1 MNYKVSFYT
10 IFTEILEE
18 SPSSFGDSKRVMFA
32 SRTSSVIVIR
42 EKHYQ
47 MLMSG
52 HFWDLPQPLLEEL
65 LRAKAVVEEDAD
77 ELAEV
82 VGENKAAIGSSKVLH
97 YVIQPTAYCQL
108 GCEYC
113 GQEHA
118 KDYIPEDLMEKTLS
132 RIELLIQDR
141 KPEVLDIAWFG
152 AEPLVGLKQI
162 RIMSKAIQALAE
174 KYNLQYDARMVTN
187 GLSLKEKIYEE
198 LVHDLKIS
206 YFEITL
212 DGTDEFHDERRFT
225 KKGRGK
231 SFDIIFSNILKIT
244 SRPNYH
250 DEARIAI
257 RCNADEQNA
266 AGVIPLI
273 ELLGEHNLQD
283 KVNFYIAAVYSWGND
298 AHLRTPIE
306 EFAVWEIDWFLAM
319 KENKLGV
326 YPIPERVY
334 SVCTAVMPN
343 DEVVDPYGNL
353 YNCTEVPLV
362 PTYEGRYTTGHINE
376 FDNLI
381 KPEDKPW
388 NDWNDRIL
396 AKDDRYW
403 CSGCKIFP
411 VCGGRCPKNWDD
423 GIPPCPVMKFNME
436 DRLALTYYLCKE
448 QVSDV
453 ALDEE
458 EVPEASA

>member
-10 IFTEILEE
+10 IFTDILEQ
-18 SPSSFGDSKRVMFA
+18 SPTSPGDARRVLFA

-42 EKHYQ
+42 EKHYH
-47 MLMSG
+47 MLRQG
-52 HFWDLPQPLLEEL
+52 HFWDLPSALLEEL
-65 LRAKAVVEEDAD
+65 IRAKAVVEAEAD
-77 ELAEV
+77 ELAEIV
-82 VGENKAAIGSSKVLH
+82 AENKQAIGNSKVLH

-113 GQEHA
+113 GQAHA
-118 KDYIPEDLMEKTLS
+118 KDYLPEDMIARTVS

-162 RIMSKAIQALAE
+162 RVLSKEIRALAD
-174 KYNLQYDARMVTN
+174 KYQLRYDSRMVTN
-187 GLSLKEKIYEE
+187 GLSLKENIYEE
-198 LVHDLKIS
+198 LVHEHGVT
-206 YFEITL
+206 YFEVTL
-212 DGTDEFHDERRFT
+212 DGTAEFHDDRRFT
-225 KKGRGK
+225 KKMRGK
-231 SFDIIFSNILKIT
+231 SFDIIFDNIKAIT

-250 DEARIAI
+250 NEGRIAI

-266 AGVIPLI
+266 EGVIPLI
-273 ELLGEHNLQD
+273 ELLAEHQLQE

-298 AHLRTPIE
+298 AHLRTPIQD
-306 EFAVWEIDWFLAM
+306 FAVWEIDWFLAM
-319 KENKLGV
+319 KENNLGV
-326 YPIPERVY
+326 YPLPERVY

-362 PTYEGRYTTGHINE
+362 PTYEGRYTTGHLKE

-381 KPEDKPW
+381 RPQDKPW

-403 CSGCKIFP
+403 CSSCKIFP

-453 ALDEE
+453 AADEE
-458 EVPEASA
+458 ELAVPS

>member
-1 MNYKVSFYT
+1 MNYKLSFYT
-10 IFTEILEE
+10 IFTEVLEE
-18 SPSSFGDSKRVMFA
+18 NPQSPGDAKRVMFA

-42 EKHYQ
+42 ERHYQ
-47 MLMSG
+47 MLMAGIFSE
-52 HFWDLPQPLLEEL
+52 LPEKLLQEL
-65 LRAKAVVEEDAD
+65 IAARAIVDENED
-77 ELAEV
+77 ELAVV
-82 VGENKAAIGSSKVLH
+82 VGENKQGIGSSPVLH

-108 GCEYC
+108 GCDYC
-113 GQEHA
+113 GQEHT
-118 KDYIPEDLMEKTLS
+118 KDYIPEDLMEKTIE
-132 RIELLIQDR
+132 RIELLIIDR
-141 KPEVLDIAWFG
+141 KPEILDIAWFG

-162 RIMSKAIQALAE
+162 RIMSKKIQALAE

-198 LVHDLKIS
+198 LVHEHKVT
-206 YFEITL
+206 YFEVTL
-212 DGTDEFHDERRFT
+212 DGTAEFHDQRRFT
-225 KKGRGK
+225 KKMRGK
-231 SFDIIFSNILKIT
+231 SFDIIFQNILKIT
-244 SRPNYH
+244 SRPNYA
-250 DEARIAI
+250 EEGRIAI
-257 RCNADEQNA
+257 RCNADEENA
-266 AGVIPLI
+266 DGIIPLI

-306 EFAVWEIDWFLAM
+306 DFANWEIDWFLAM
-319 KENKLGV
+319 KKNKIGV

-362 PTYEGRYTTGHINE
+362 PTYEGKYTTGHI
-376 FDNLI
+376 DNHTDLI
-381 KPEDKPW
+381 KPVDKPW

-423 GIPPCPVMKFNME
+423 GIPPCPVMKYNME
-436 DRLALTYYLCKE
+436 DRLALTYYLCKD
-448 QVSDV
+448 QLSDST
-453 ALDEE
+453 EE
-458 EVPEASA
+458 ESAEKVA